1 MFLSGHV
8 TRMPRNFQVRG
19 AENCRVRTAGAK
31 RHPGGREGH
40 PGGREGQR
48 GRSLPAAAAG
58 GGWGE
63 DGEALWEELG
73 LHSHASSEEG

>member
-8 TRMPRNFQVRG
+8 TRMPRNVQVRG
-19 AENCRVRTAGAK
+19 ANCRVQTAGAK
-31 RHPGGREGH
+31 RHPGGREG
-40 PGGREGQR
+40 QR
-48 GRSLPAAAAG
+48 GRSVPAAAAG

-63 DGEALWEELG
+63 DGEARWEELG

>member
-1 MFLSGHV
+1 MYKVQSHKAFNYITYLDGKTMKKSELKGLIKSSIV
-8 TRMPRNFQVRG
+8 V
-19 AENCRVRTAGAK
+19 
-31 RHPGGREGH
+31 H

-48 GRSLPAAAAG
+48 GRSVPAAAAG

-63 DGEALWEELG
+63 DGEARWEELG